1 MKILKSFRARLVF
14 ALILLAVSILLYFII
29 KSKTHSTTQNIGKDS
44 TSLIPDKTI
53 SDTQTKPADLK
64 YIQTNLDKDID
75 SILSCYG
82 IKKEWITTFA
92 GGQKNTSSKTG
103 ASKSK
108 IDGREAQWFV
118 KDVLIPK
125 DLTSAEV
132 NLDISLFVNNLGL
145 LPAVNEDIK
154 TKDIIID
161 IKKINDTTAST
172 PLARIYITHSDKAVR
187 ENGTFC
193 IIINN
198 LGEYKKDEID
208 KILTTTNEFS
218 FTFPRNLENI
228 DLQNK
233 LVQAKKDVIINLTLS
248 SKDNSDADFISLD
261 DKDIRQR
268 VKSFTADFPG
278 ITKVLLTKADASPL
292 PAGLMSRISEEFTKY
307 NIIVIS
313 DSLLVLLLGKS
324 DEDSK
329 EKVNI
334 LTGNIKT
341 KAKQTGKGISV
352 INLSYEDFTK
362 FYNEML
368 ILKKLG
374 YKFYNLSD
382 YLDKESDKLKKEKQK
397 DEKQKDEKLKSDK
410 SKTDVKKENDKK
422 DKNPKVQNQKD
433 KPKKPNDKKK

>member
-1 MKILKSFRARLVF
+1 MNILKSFRARIVF

-29 KSKTHSTTQNIGKDS
+29 KPKTPSVNQNTGKDS
-44 TSLIPDKTI
+44 TSINTDKT
-53 SDTQTKPADLK
+53 TQTKPADLK
-64 YIQTNLDKDID
+64 YIQANLDKDID

-92 GGQKNTSSKTG
+92 GGQKSTTTKTG
-103 ASKSK
+103 APKSK
-108 IDGREAQWFV
+108 IDGREAEWFV

-161 IKKINDTTAST
+161 IRKSNDTSSSA
-172 PLARIYITHSDKAVR
+172 PLSRIYVTHSEKSVR
-187 ENGTFC
+187 ETGTFC

-198 LGEYKKDEID
+198 LGDYKKDEID
-208 KILTTTNEFS
+208 KILNTTSEFS

-233 LVQAKKDVIINLTLS
+233 LVQAKKDIIINITLS
-248 SKDNSDADFISLD
+248 AKDNSDADFISTD

-268 VKSFTADFPG
+268 VKSFTSDFPG
-278 ITKVLLTKADASPL
+278 ITKVLLTKADANPL
-292 PAGLMSRISEEFTKY
+292 PPGLMSKVSEEFAKY
-307 NIIVIS
+307 NIKVIG
-313 DSLLVLLLGKS
+313 DSMLVPLLSKAE
-324 DEDSK
+324 EDSK

-334 LTGNIKT
+334 LVGNIKT

-352 INLSYEDFTK
+352 INLSYDDFTK

-382 YLDKESDKLKKEKQK
+382 YLGKEADKLKKEKQK
-397 DEKQKDEKLKSDK
+397 DEKVKTDIKDEK
-410 SKTDVKKENDKK
+410 DKK
-422 DKNPKVQNQKD
+422 DKNTKVPVQKD
-433 KPKKPNDKKK
+433 KPKKTDVKKK